1 LTIRRRELNAD
12 YSIFLSLY
20 LACLLVRSS
29 YEVLKKSGRVNPEN
43 KWLFPLVFTAMCTL
57 WFSWF
62 AMCPVD
68 PLPLAL
74 PDAVRWAG
82 LGIVIIGLGLA
93 VAALVQLRGLE
104 NIDHLITTGIFSK
117 LRHPM
122 YTGFLSW
129 IVGWSMYHGAL
140 VSFLVGLLGIG
151 NILYWR
157 MLEERKLELQYG
169 ETYRAYRNQTLF

>member
-1 LTIRRRELNAD
+1 MNAN
-12 YSIFLSLY
+12 YSIFLGLY

-29 YEVLKKSGRVNPEN
+29 YEVLKKSGRVNPGN
-43 KWLFPLVFTAMCTL
+43 KGLFAVVFTAMCTL
-57 WFSWF
+57 WLSWF
-62 AMCPVD
+62 AMCPSD
-68 PLPLAL
+68 PLPLVV
-74 PDAVRWAG
+74 PDPVRWTG

-93 VAALVQLRGLE
+93 VEALVKLRGLE

-129 IVGWSMYHGAL
+129 IVGWSTYHGAL
-140 VSFLVGLLGIG
+140 VSFLVGLVGIG

-157 MLEERKLELQYG
+157 RLEDMNLELQYG
-169 ETYRAYRNQTLF
+169 EIYSGYRKRTWF